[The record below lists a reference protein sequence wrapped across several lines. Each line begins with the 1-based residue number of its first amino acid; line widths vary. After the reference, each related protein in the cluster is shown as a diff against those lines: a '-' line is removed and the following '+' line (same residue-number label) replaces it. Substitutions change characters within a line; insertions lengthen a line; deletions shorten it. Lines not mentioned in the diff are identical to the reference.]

1 MNLTQKRLWSVY
13 LKLTLIF
20 AALQIITH
28 GQGIEVEISVDP
40 VSRTAS
46 VSGRFAEGFRP
57 SNLRSLSFARGV
69 AGYPDLGERISDI
82 QLKSFDGQSVDVRRL
97 QPSEYLAAA
106 DYSSWTYT
114 VELTPPQDR
123 VGLAHA
129 SWIGEFDG
137 ILMLDDLVP
146 RYPTRNGRVPANVTL
161 NLPAGWSF
169 ASAERRDNGLFAED
183 ARQSTVFIEK
193 DLRNIEGK
201 AKFGDLSL
209 LISGDWHFTPDE
221 AAAMAR
227 EIFDEYSQMLGSLPK
242 KPYQIALKRFPVNTP
257 HSQWEAETRGRTVT
271 ILSSDMPFRTQSLQ
285 RLHEQLRHEIFH
297 LWFPNGID
305 LIGDYAWFYE
315 GFAMYTSLRLAVK
328 LNRIRFEDFLDTLSR
343 AHTIDTNSRPRRP
356 LTDPGI
362 DPTVRYARGMIVAFL
377 SDTDALRNSGGKT
390 DVTKSLRT
398 LFVDRPRLPHG
409 ELASEAIKTVIT
421 PSLIQRYVD
430 GIESVDWTADLAAAG
445 IESVQTGRTTT
456 LALAPKRSG
465 RQKAILD
472 RLGYNNWR
480 KTGNRK

>member
-1 MNLTQKRLWSVY
+1 VNLTQKRLWSVY

-28 GQGIEVEISVDP
+28 GQVIDIEISVDP
-40 VSRTAS
+40 ESRTAS
-46 VSGRFAEGFRP
+46 VSGRFSGPASQR
-57 SNLRSLSFARGV
+57 NISFARDV
-69 AGYPDLGERISDI
+69 AGYPNLGTRIRDLQAMAANGGSIE
-82 QLKSFDGQSVDVRRL
+82 VRQL
-97 QPSEYLAAA
+97 QPSEYLVTG
-106 DYSSWTYT
+106 DHKSFSYD
-114 VELTPPQDR
+114 VDLTPPKDR

-129 SWIGEFDG
+129 SWVGENDG
-137 ILMLDDLVP
+137 ILMLDDLLP
-146 RYPTRNGRVPANVTL
+146 RYDTRNGRTPANVKL
-161 NLPAGWSF
+161 KFPAGWSSIPGKGGADVLLF
-169 ASAERRDNGLFAED
+169 DDASNAII
-183 ARQSTVFIEK
+183 FIGK
-193 DLRNIEGK
+193 DLTNLDVK
-201 AKFGDLSL
+201 PKSGDLRL
-209 LISGDWHFTPDE
+209 LISGEWHFTSDE

-227 EIFDEYSQMLGSLPK
+227 EIFDEYSQMLGSLPNRT
-242 KPYQIALKRFPVNTP
+242 YQIAIKRFPPQTP

-315 GFAMYTSLRLAVK
+315 GFAMYASLKLAVK

-343 AHTIDTNSRPRRP
+343 AHTIDTNLRPRGP
-356 LTDPGI
+356 LTASNI

-377 SDTDALRNSGGKT
+377 TDIYNLRNSGGKS
-390 DVTKSLRT
+390 DVSKKLRT
-398 LFVDRPRLPHG
+398 LFGRPRPTA
-409 ELASEAIKTVIT
+409 ELASEAMQSVVSA
-421 PSLIQRYVD
+421 SLIERYVE
-430 GIESVDWTADLAAAG
+430 GVELVDWTADLAAAG
-445 IESVQTGRTTT
+445 IESVRTGRTTT
-456 LALAPKRSG
+456 LSVAPKPSG